1 MAESS
6 KPESRKES
14 ETAVLIGL
22 QHGSESPIDAE
33 TSLAELERLVTS
45 TDAVVLDKKIIN
57 LRNPNAATLISKG
70 HLEDLVIWA
79 EKTNCDLV
87 VLDEDMSPA
96 QQRNLEAAFERRVV
110 TRTEVILDIFATH
123 ARTRESMTQVELAQL
138 RYQMPR
144 LVGASIATARMGGVG
159 SGATGG
165 IATRGPGEKQLEVDR
180 RAIRVR
186 IQHLETIL
194 KRIEKQRATQRKQR
208 MRSGLPLVGL
218 VGYTNAGKSTL
229 LNNLTN
235 AGVLV
240 QDRLF
245 STLDTTIRS
254 LALPGG
260 LEVGLIDT
268 VGFVSKLPPTLVA
281 AFRATLEEVTYADV
295 ILQIVDASSPR
306 QALEFAT
313 TDEILTTLKCQ
324 STPRLTV
331 WNKIDQ
337 IADPVEI
344 NALTLRRKP
353 SVAISALNGT
363 GIEQMLHEME
373 RMVMEQGHH
382 VILRIPYDHYDLVAR
397 IHRESQVLESRDTNE
412 GKILRARL
420 SPHLLG
426 VVEPY
431 QLKEWPPEIE
441 EEEPEEILTDEQ
453 PEDILNTTNEELA
466 EVDQKKA
473 PGE

>member
-1 MAESS
+1 MAESYTTENTNV
-6 KPESRKES
+6 P
-14 ETAVLIGL
+14 ETAALVGL
-22 QHGSESPIDAE
+22 QREGQTPLDAQ
-33 TSLAELERLVTS
+33 TSLAELERLVS
-45 TDAVVLDKKIIN
+45 SAGADIVDKRLIR
-57 LRNPNAATLISKG
+57 LRVPNAATLISKG

-79 EKTNCDLV
+79 ERTECDLV
-87 VLDEDMSPA
+87 VIDDDMSPA
-96 QQRNLEAAFERRVV
+96 QQRNLEKAFERRVV
-110 TRTEVILDIFATH
+110 TRTQVILDIFATH

-138 RYQMPR
+138 RYEMPR
-144 LVGASIATARMGGVG
+144 LVGASIASAKMGGVG
-159 SGATGG
+159 TAGG

-180 RAIRVR
+180 RTVR
-186 IQHLETIL
+186 GRIKHLEDIL
-194 KRIEKQRATQRKQR
+194 KRVERQRATQRKQR

-229 LNNLTN
+229 LNRLTN

-245 STLDTTIRS
+245 STLDTTVRS

-295 ILQIVDASSPR
+295 ILQIVDSSSPR

-313 TDEILTTLKCQ
+313 TDEILTELKCQ
-324 STPRLTV
+324 ATPRLTV

-337 IADPVEI
+337 LADPVEV

-353 SVAISALNGT
+353 SVAISALEGT
-363 GIEQMLHEME
+363 GIEEMLRELE
-373 RMVMEQGHH
+373 RMVMEHGMQA
-382 VILRIPYDHYDLVAR
+382 IMRIPYDHYDLVAR
-397 IHRESQVLESRDTNE
+397 VHRESQVLESRDE
-412 GKILRARL
+412 QDGKLIRARL
-420 SPHLLG
+420 APHLVG

-431 QLKEWPPEIE
+431 LLKEWPDE
-441 EEEPEEILTDEQ
+441 EEDKTEEEDGTEETEQ
-453 PEDILNTTNEELA
+453 EN
-466 EVDQKKA
+466 
-473 PGE
+473 